1 MKNISKIRELALII
15 CVLVLMNGI
24 VSYAADASVLLYADQ
39 KSASSASITV
49 TNNNIT
55 VWGSVSSG
63 SKYDVRFI
71 VPDSIRRIAFDKTYA
86 PGQSFP
92 ATDVVLYY
100 VSSTNVTLE
109 ANPNGTPKKECIASA
124 GIAD

>member
-1 MKNISKIRELALII
+1 MKKISKIRELALII
-15 CVLVLMNGI
+15 CVLVLMKGI

-39 KSASSASITV
+39 ASASSASIIV
-49 TNNNIT
+49 TDGVCS

-63 SKYDVRFI
+63 SKHDVRFI
-71 VPDSIRRIAFDKTYA
+71 VLDSIRRIAFDKTYA

-92 ATDVVLYY
+92 ATDAVLYY